1 MCPAQAQPF
10 TFELICNKY
19 QLLPFNETCN
29 NENTNEQLSIR
40 NGYHDNTG
48 SYYYSDAIKTVAIKR
63 CLKPQ

>member
-19 QLLPFNETCN
+19 QLLPINETCN
-29 NENTNEQLSIR
+29 NENTNEQLSIHS
-40 NGYHDNTG
+40 GYDDSTG
-48 SYYYSDAIKTVAIKR
+48 FYYYSDVIRTIAIKR